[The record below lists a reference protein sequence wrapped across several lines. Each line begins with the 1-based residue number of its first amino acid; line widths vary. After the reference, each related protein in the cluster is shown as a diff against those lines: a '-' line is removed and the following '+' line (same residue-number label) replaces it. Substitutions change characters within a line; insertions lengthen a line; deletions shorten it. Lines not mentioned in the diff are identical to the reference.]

1 MKWAS
6 RSNGSSFSLPFRS
19 NSTVLHVAP
28 EPLTNEEPIVE
39 RRLRHKP
46 SLGSALQRLRVA
58 PPLAEGL
65 GIELLLQEQDG
76 VDHGGWVEPLASD
89 VVTTATVDPMD
100 SLAIMSLCDSY
111 TAPNHKD

>member
-1 MKWAS
+1 MP
-6 RSNGSSFSLPFRS
+6 RFY
-19 NSTVLHVAP
+19 
-28 EPLTNEEPIVE
+28 E
-39 RRLRHKP
+39 RKNQRYKC

-76 VDHGGWVEPLASD
+76 VDHGGRIEPLASD

>member
-65 GIELLLQEQDG
+65 GIELLLQEQD
-76 VDHGGWVEPLASD
+76 

>member
-46 SLGSALQRLRVA
+46 SPGSALQRLRVA

-65 GIELLLQEQDG
+65 GIELLLQEQEG
-76 VDHGGWVEPLASD
+76 VDHGGRIEPLASD